1 MDREA
6 SIHTHT
12 DTSTPS
18 FLPRGLLLFPL
29 RSPSSQFLRH
39 LLLLDAALVS
49 YSRLLLAFPLCG
61 WSVGRFG
68 CREGGKIRFVSNDI

>member
-18 FLPRGLLLFPL
+18 FLPRSLLLFPL
-29 RSPSSQFLRH
+29 RSPSAAGSSQFLRR

-61 WSVGRFG
+61 VWVDLGAGRG
-68 CREGGKIRFVSNDI
+68 ERLGP